1 MRKTIKI
8 ITVISVISI
17 LFSLLL
23 AIPSNAASSSLRV
36 SSRNITPGSK
46 LTVTVSI
53 SAGEAMY
60 ATEAYVYYNA
70 SVLQFLSGSSAN
82 GKNGSVRIVGTPGE
96 AKSQSYT
103 LSFKAIAE
111 GSSSISLNG
120 VNYVGKNDGNN
131 TVSVGGSSTTVTVA
145 KPAPSSNANLSSLTV
160 SGASLSPSFSS
171 GVTTYSASVPNTVS
185 SVSVRAVAAASGAN
199 IMGIGDKAL
208 NEGENSFTITVTA
221 PSGAKKSYTLNIRRR
236 LKGELTTEERLTVS
250 VGGGIKKVVK
260 DASKL
265 PTFENFKSK
274 TENYNGVDVSVL
286 TDTNEK
292 YQIYY
297 LSDSNGANP
306 APYIKGE
313 KEDFVA
319 LPFILNSGKL
329 YIVEDAENKMLPD
342 GYTDKTFSKNDG
354 NFKAY
359 GFKNADTK
367 NVYILNLYNGEKNA
381 YYGYDSSNNALILF
395 PIFEV
400 ESGIVKTY
408 KKTENPQGIQKIIK
422 NFKALSP
429 MQKILFPSVA
439 VGFIVI
445 LILAIVLIKKSKRR
459 DYGDYSPK
467 HNPIDADE
475 FWSNSDR

>member
-1 MRKTIKI
+1 MKK
-8 ITVISVISI
+8 
-17 LFSLLL
+17 LL
-23 AIPSNAASSSLRV
+23 AVLLCVIIILPVLTFGVSADSATISLSSSRV
-36 SSRNITPGSK
+36 SPGS
-46 LTVTVSI
+46 TVTVRINYS
-53 SAGEAMY
+53 STMSLMVSSG
-60 ATEAYVYYNA
+60 TLSFNN
-70 SVLQFLSGSSAN
+70 SVLKYVSG
-82 GKNGSVRIVGTPGE
+82 GGSITGSTVNLYKDHSGE
-96 AKSQSYT
+96 KKTTYT
-103 LSFKAIAE
+103 VTFKAIAE
-111 GSSSISLNG
+111 GSSTLSAAILGS
-120 VNYVGKNDGNN
+120 DGSKK
-131 TVSVGGSSTTVTVA
+131 VSASASTTVTVA

-171 GVTTYSASVPNTVS
+171 GTTTYNASVPNTVS
-185 SVSVRAVAAASGAN
+185 SVSVRATAAASGAN
-199 IMGIGDKAL
+199 IMGIGDKTL
-208 NEGENSFTITVTA
+208 NEGDNSFTITVTA

-260 DASKL
+260 DAAKL
-265 PTFENFKSK
+265 PTYENFKSK

-445 LILAIVLIKKSKRR
+445 LILAIVLIKNSKRR